1 MLTYVTRSWS
11 SYTYTDVYYLHK
23 ANVRNQEP
31 PQPGDSRPVMS
42 PSQRVLSRQMMRTWE
57 IWNTNMRKS
66 NNTRMIQKLDFHAQ
80 KNISTLLVNLL
91 TQDVLMVLLSRMVRS
106 RKWSGTKFGTIVK
119 FTWIDQTLLFL
130 HAHREASA
138 LANELPE
145 ELDQFRFLHDTYLT
159 NLKGSV
165 GLILGKHRSWGFRYR
180 LICRLDRLFLH
191 HGSFVRD
198 VLFHF

>member
-1 MLTYVTRSWS
+1 
-11 SYTYTDVYYLHK
+11 
-23 ANVRNQEP
+23 
-31 PQPGDSRPVMS
+31 
-42 PSQRVLSRQMMRTWE
+42 
-57 IWNTNMRKS
+57 
-66 NNTRMIQKLDFHAQ
+66 MIQKLDFHAQ

-165 GLILGKHRSWGFRYR
+165 GLILGKHRS
-180 LICRLDRLFLH
+180 
-191 HGSFVRD
+191 
-198 VLFHF
+198 